1 MKTKILII
9 EDDTAIVESIRFAFT
24 MYWPEAELIAAEYG
38 EKGIEY
44 ARAGNIDAIILD
56 LGLPDMEGFEVL
68 KEIRLFSS
76 IPIIILTVNSTE
88 ASTVNALN
96 LEANDYVIKPFRQ
109 KELISRIQA
118 HLDQWTRH
126 EVLRSIDLM
135 NSVPESVTQS
145 ENVPSEY
152 EAK

>member
-1 MKTKILII
+1 MKRNILII
-9 EDDTAIVESIRFAFT
+9 EDDAEIIESIRFAFSI
-24 MYWPEAELIAAEYG
+24 YWPDAELIAAGHG

-76 IPIIILTVNSTE
+76 VPIIILTVNSTE
-88 ASTVNALN
+88 GSTVNALD

-109 KELISRIQA
+109 KELISRIQS
-118 HLDQWTRH
+118 HLDRWTRN
-126 EVLRSIDLM
+126 EVLRSFDLI
-135 NSVPESVTQS
+135 NSETEE
-145 ENVPSEY
+145 ENQLENGPVNE
-152 EAK
+152 EA